1 MRVSGLTP
9 GLQDSFDIPDGG
21 YFTAITR
28 SRDRSN
34 CRKATSSAVTSG
46 CDFVYDR
53 VLKAGK
59 GALMQITCANYDRLC
74 DSPEV
79 FAG

>member
-1 MRVSGLTP
+1 M
-9 GLQDSFDIPDGG
+9 
-21 YFTAITR
+21 
-28 SRDRSN
+28 SRPKYS
-34 CRKATSSAVTSG
+34 RKARSSAVASG
-46 CDFVYDR
+46 CDFVHDR

-59 GALMQITCANYDRLC
+59 GALMQQITCANYDRLC